1 MRDRNLEGF
10 TTLPAAGAV
19 EVGAFRLFTAT
30 LAITDGEGVLELVH
44 ACRAGGVGE
53 VRSRLCA
60 RIGPSLAAMATVRPG
75 IDPSDPIVSA
85 LLGADIVRTLSAT
98 GDLHGH
104 ALSGGGALVVMQRR
118 S

>member
-1 MRDRNLEGF
+1 MRDRNLEDW
-10 TTLPAAGAV
+10 TTVTAAGVV
-19 EVGAFRLFTAT
+19 EVGASRLFTAT

-53 VRSRLCA
+53 ARSRLCA

-75 IDPSDPIVSA
+75 IDPSDPIVTA
-85 LLGADIVRTLSAT
+85 LLGAGIVRALSAT
-98 GDLHGH
+98 GDLHGR
-104 ALSGGGALVVMQRR
+104 ALSGGGDLVVLQRR